1 MLKFAY
7 MRNDIDINHLKGK
20 LEAELA
26 QVEQELSHFGR
37 RNPDNQEDWEGK
49 PADFDTDTAD
59 ESEAADKIEEYEEN
73 TAVVKEL
80 EIRYNDIKAALDKI
94 EAQEYG
100 MCEVCGAPIEADR
113 LEANQAARTCKEHM
127 EK

>member
-1 MLKFAY
+1 
-7 MRNDIDINHLKGK
+7 MRNDIDTNYFKQK
-20 LEAELA
+20 LETELA
-26 QVEQELSHFGR
+26 QVESELGKYGR
-37 RNPDNQEDWEGK
+37 RNPDNTEDWEGK

-80 EIRYNDIKAALDKI
+80 EVRYNDIKSALDKI
-94 EAQEYG
+94 AGGNYG

-113 LEANQAARTCKEHM
+113 LEANQAARTCKAHM
-127 EK
+127 EE

>member
-1 MLKFAY
+1 
-7 MRNDIDINHLKGK
+7 MRNDIDTNYFKQK
-20 LEAELA
+20 LETELT
-26 QVEQELSHFGR
+26 QVESELSKYGR

-73 TAVVKEL
+73 TAIVKEL
-80 EIRYNDIKAALDKI
+80 EVRYNDIKSALDKI
-94 EAQEYG
+94 AGGNYG

-113 LEANQAARTCKEHM
+113 LEANQAARTCKAHM
-127 EK
+127 EE

>member
-1 MLKFAY
+1 
-7 MRNDIDINHLKGK
+7 MRNDIDTNYFKQK
-20 LEAELA
+20 LETELA
-26 QVEQELSHFGR
+26 QVEQELSRFGR
-37 RNPDNQEDWEGK
+37 RNPDNEEDWEGK

-80 EIRYNDIKAALDKI
+80 EVRYNDIKSALDKI
-94 EAQEYG
+94 AGGNYG

-113 LEANQAARTCKEHM
+113 LEANQAARTCKQHM
-127 EK
+127 EQ

>member
-1 MLKFAY
+1 
-7 MRNDIDINHLKGK
+7 MRNDIDTNYFKQK
-20 LEAELA
+20 LETELA
-26 QVEQELSHFGR
+26 QVEQELSRFGR
-37 RNPDNQEDWEGK
+37 RNPDNEEDWEGK

-80 EIRYNDIKAALDKI
+80 EIRYNDIKSALDKI
-94 EAQEYG
+94 AGGNYG

-113 LEANQAARTCKEHM
+113 LEANQAARTCKQHM
-127 EK
+127 EQ

>member
-1 MLKFAY
+1 
-7 MRNDIDINHLKGK
+7 MRNDIDTNYFKQK
-20 LEAELA
+20 LETELA
-26 QVEQELSHFGR
+26 QVEEELSRFGR

-73 TAVVKEL
+73 TAIVKEL
-80 EIRYNDIKAALDKI
+80 EVRYNDIKAALDKI
-94 EAQEYG
+94 AGGNYG

-113 LEANQAARTCKEHM
+113 LEANQAARTCKAHM
-127 EK
+127 EE